1 MSSQPPMEWYEPA
14 KADATH
20 LDWLARTVEDV
31 IEPELPIIDV
41 SVLSPHH
48 LPPLP
53 PPTLKRLDNNSVYMY
68 KIE

>member
-1 MSSQPPMEWYEPA
+1 MEWYEPA

-41 SVLSPHH
+41 SVLLHTTS
-48 LPPLP
+48 LPLAPQL
-53 PPTLKRLDNNSVYMY
+53 
-68 KIE
+68 